1 MTVEEMKTRL
11 QSELPELLKQDSGF
25 RQWLEQLIRQTAM
38 TPESFDARFER
49 ILQQF
54 AADRAEWRSEWQEWR
69 QEQDRK
75 REENDRKWEEND
87 RKWEENDRKWEENTR
102 QWEENTRQWQEHR
115 QEWREW
121 IAKFD
126 AKAEEDRLKWEEQK
140 VKWEEDNQKW
150 REQNR
155 KWDEDNEKWHEQN
168 RKLDEQNRK
177 WDEQNRKWD
186 EQNRKNNELLE
197 EIKKSRSRQE
207 QGIGALG
214 ARWGIASEHSF
225 RAALK
230 GILET
235 SFGVEVLN
243 INEFDDQGMVFGAPD
258 QVEIDI
264 IIKNGTLILCELKSS
279 MSRSDMYIFDRKVRF
294 YEQRHQRQVQ
304 RKIVVSPMVPPAVRD
319 LAEHLNI
326 EVFGYAE
333 DVAGS

>member
-11 QSELPELLKQDSGF
+11 QSELPELLKQDRGF
-25 RQWLEQLIRQTAM
+25 RQWLEQLIRQTAL

-75 REENDRKWEEND
+75 REENDRKWEEN
-87 RKWEENDRKWEENTR
+87 
-102 QWEENTRQWQEHR
+102 TRQWQEHR

-140 VKWEEDNQKW
+140 RKWDENNEKW

-155 KWDEDNEKWHEQN
+155 KWDEDNEKWH
-168 RKLDEQNRK
+168 
-177 WDEQNRKWD
+177 EQNRKWD

-333 DVAGS
+333 DVATS